1 MRHEKEIIIKYV
13 QIQPDDTT
21 QMNDISTQ
29 LVLMKEDLNRH
40 FHVISI
46 SFNSTH
52 LSNKNPKTKNTPFQN
67 QLSEENSIQKYRNI

>member
-46 SFNSTH
+46 SISFNNSPFKQKSENQKQF
-52 LSNKNPKTKNTPFQN
+52 LPK
-67 QLSEENSIQKYRNI
+67 SID